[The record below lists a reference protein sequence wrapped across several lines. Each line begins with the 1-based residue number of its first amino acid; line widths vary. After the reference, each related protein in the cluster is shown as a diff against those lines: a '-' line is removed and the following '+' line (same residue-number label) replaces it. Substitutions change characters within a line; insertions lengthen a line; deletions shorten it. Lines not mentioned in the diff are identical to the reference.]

1 MDVVSCVDCMS
12 SMSMISLFL
21 ISDGSVTLGSVSV
34 LERTLLDHVLD
45 AGE

>member
-1 MDVVSCVDCMS
+1 VEVVSCVHCVS

-34 LERTLLDHVLD
+34 LERTLLDRVFD